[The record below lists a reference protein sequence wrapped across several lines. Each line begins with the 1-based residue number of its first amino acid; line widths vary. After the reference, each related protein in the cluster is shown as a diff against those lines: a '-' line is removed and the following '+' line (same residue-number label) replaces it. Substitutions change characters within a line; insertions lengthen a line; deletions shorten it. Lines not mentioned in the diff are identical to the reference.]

1 MANTNYTRA
10 AKFNQ
15 KRSKSYFTAYL
26 TEAAAQNT
34 LKGEILR
41 TTGNELLGRLPPNA
55 IVENAYLFTLT
66 AGDAATTIVMTLGSA
81 EGGSQYFSAGD
92 GKALGK
98 TGTFTAQTVDTGT
111 GKSLFLGRTV
121 TGAGTNI
128 GKYLIVVE
136 YLEYTKET
144 GELTNF
150 VSP

>member
-26 TEAAAQNT
+26 TEAAAKNALT
-34 LKGEILR
+34 GDIIR
-41 TTGNELLGRLPPNA
+41 TSDNELLGKLPPKA
-55 IVENAYLFTLT
+55 IIENAYLFTLV
-66 AGDAATTIVMTLGSA
+66 AGDAATSIAMTLGTA
-81 EGGSQYFSAGD
+81 EGGSQLFSAAN
-92 GKALGK
+92 GKTLGK
-98 TGTFTAQTVDTGT
+98 TGTFTAQTTDTGT
-111 GKSLFLGRTV
+111 GVSLFLGRTV
-121 TGAGTNI
+121 TGGGTNI

-150 VSP
+150 VNP